1 MTDHLDMFDTNLG
14 NSAGATNFDVDF
26 NLDLD
31 ANLVAEL
38 SDSVSHLGLNSDSGI
53 ENSIMV
59 SVPPWRARAIN

>member
-1 MTDHLDMFDTNLG
+1 MFDTNLG